1 MSLTALKNDALF
13 RSCLLSA
20 SCGKSPIFEIRE
32 FSQVT
37 GLLELSVSY
46 GAIKMVL
53 EYEHRGVIVLYAE
66 FVTREKWR
74 FSRKSLYMTANAS
87 SSLGA

>member
-13 RSCLLSA
+13 RSCLLGA
-20 SCGKSPIFEIRE
+20 SCGKSPIFETRE